1 MFETRMKNLFYG
13 DRHLPITTYLVNKY
27 LNNYSE
33 PRVTIKVPYYPSSLI
48 TSLQTNHE
56 NKFRRV
62 NRTVSEAQN
71 LKRVYNINGQNPT
84 QYSWFEEEKKVNENQ
99 DQNHK
104 SQKIHDAKNQEKQI
118 CDWRKFKRLM

>member
-13 DRHLPITTYLVNKY
+13 GDRHLPITTYFVNKY

-62 NRTVSEAQN
+62 MSEAQN

-84 QYSWFEEEKKVNENQ
+84 QYRWFEEEKKVNENQ
-99 DQNHK
+99 DHK
-104 SQKIHDAKNQEKQI
+104 SQKIKNQEKQV